1 VQTEG
6 WLVWKSLQTTARVL
20 GTIFFDLQVYGL
32 ENIPRRGG
40 ALIASNHQSNLDPVL
55 LNTRL
60 RRPLSYLAKS
70 ELFENPFSNWLLR
83 SVGVIPVY
91 YGTGNFGAVRQSIQ
105 VLRDGHLLSIYPEGS
120 RTHDGKIAP
129 MEKGIALI
137 GRRAQVPVIP
147 VVIIGAYEA
156 WPWNRRI
163 PRPRPVRI
171 QIGPAMD
178 LTDKTPDE
186 LLETVDRTL
195 RRMFDD
201 LTEQSRIRDGPITGW
216 R

>member
-1 VQTEG
+1 MQTEG

-40 ALIASNHQSNLDPVL
+40 ALIASNHQSNLDPIL

-91 YGTGNFGAVRQSIQ
+91 QGTGNFGAVRQSIQ

-137 GRRAQVPVIP
+137 DRRARVPVIP

-156 WPWNRRI
+156 WPWNRSI
-163 PRPRPVRI
+163 PRPWPVRI

-178 LTDKTPDE
+178 LTNKTPDE

-195 RRMFDD
+195 RRMFDE
-201 LTEQSRIRDGPITGW
+201 LKEQSRIRDGPVTGW